1 MIYSVNRS
9 HVVRLHLILKLIY
22 AEMYSFNYLYR
33 STFILVYLIG
43 KIYLFIFGSL
53 NILLDVLNDLALGI
67 LVW

>member
-1 MIYSVNRS
+1 MHLTGDLHSVNRS
-9 HVVRLHLILKLIY
+9 HVVRLHLILKLI
-22 AEMYSFNYLYR
+22 LCR
-33 STFILVYLIG
+33 DVFILVFLIG